1 MINDPYVLRIAGVV
15 GEHGA
20 HVIGMLIEDFDFDE
34 SPGGYLKVTLDPLKA
49 KQCEG
54 VAGVMAWWQTQSTKW
69 PTRPTDGKPN
79 RPMTYFS
86 IEPIPLINFAATP
99 PGPAN

>member
-1 MINDPYVLRIAGVV
+1 MISDPYVLRIVGVV

-34 SPGGYLKVTLDPLKA
+34 SPGGYLKVTLDPRKA
-49 KQCEG
+49 HQCEG
-54 VAGVMAWWQTQSTKW
+54 IAGVMAWWQTVSTKW

-86 IEPIPLINFAATP
+86 IEPIPLTIFAQP
-99 PGPAN
+99 PSTSVN